1 MHPGTAQHW
10 VSACQQVLHAVF
22 FFGRLN
28 QRQIIPSEFLLFQP
42 FQNLQ
47 ENYPRSFQEY
57 NTHLPTMTPYSILL
71 QFVSTPHLHVA
82 NSRAGEGL
90 VCDKCSTLQAHPD
103 SAA

>member
-28 QRQIIPSEFLLFQP
+28 QRQIRPSEFLLFQP

-71 QFVSTPHLHVA
+71 QFVST
-82 NSRAGEGL
+82 AGLLFFTFQVTMSCTDQL
-90 VCDKCSTLQAHPD
+90 VLTKSGKQNYF
-103 SAA
+103 